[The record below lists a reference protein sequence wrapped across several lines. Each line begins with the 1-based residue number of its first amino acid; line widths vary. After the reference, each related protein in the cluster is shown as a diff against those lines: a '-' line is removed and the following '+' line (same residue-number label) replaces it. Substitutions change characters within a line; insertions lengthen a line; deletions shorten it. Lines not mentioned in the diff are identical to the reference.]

1 MKGYFSRVKRSV
13 LLAGIGMCI
22 ALPGITY
29 AEDYAEIAEEV
40 IPAYFASEKGKCLPV
55 LVENLGE
62 AGSLPRD
69 MPYTVFF
76 EKSERHQNLSFM
88 DKLTEKGLFTRTEGT
103 YGSMPGYF
111 YEYTDEGKK
120 FIMPGDDTANQLC
133 VGEAILKS
141 IDRVADQPKRSFGK
155 ESVPVDITVDY
166 VLVKPFSDP
175 DVKEI
180 KFRKRSPVAKYDGK
194 TNIKQKGKILE
205 NRDGDWVYEKEVNP
219 LDPSFFL

>member
-1 MKGYFSRVKRSV
+1 MKRYFSRVKGAV
-13 LLAGIGMCI
+13 LVAGIGMSI
-22 ALPGITY
+22 ALPGVTY

-40 IPAYFASEKGKCLPV
+40 IPAYFASDKGKCLPV

-62 AGSLPRD
+62 AGSMPRD

-76 EKSERHQNLSFM
+76 EKSKRFQNLSFM

-111 YEYTDEGKK
+111 YEYTKEGKK
-120 FIMPGDDTANQLC
+120 YISPDDDNGNLLC
-133 VGEAILKS
+133 VGEAVLKS
-141 IDRVADQPKRSFGK
+141 IDRVADKPKRSFGN
-155 ESVPVDITVDY
+155 EYVPVDITVDY
-166 VLVKPFSDP
+166 VLVKPFADP

-180 KFRKRSPVAKYDGK
+180 KFRKSSPVAKYDGK

-205 NRDGDWVYEKEVNP
+205 NKDGDGVY
-219 LDPSFFL
+219 